1 MLDIKFKL
9 KKNSVPMVLCLSWP
23 RYKNGTYFSIGKTLS
38 IFEPKVSIE
47 DYTDRNV
54 RTPLPHL
61 TR

>member
-1 MLDIKFKL
+1 
-9 KKNSVPMVLCLSWP
+9 MVLCLSWP